1 MVIYGGKSMGK
12 TNKDRFLRADA
23 NVEEMINDF
32 GEMYADNAL
41 QKSILML
48 GLKNFLEKEIE
59 TEKPILSE
67 ADRIFEELDYKKTET
82 KTYIRYSKD
91 YATHKATIEFN
102 LEDKT
107 VETNIENKHMKEFN
121 VWQSFNGKKIKAIL
135 LKCEELG
142 FEC

>member
-12 TNKDRFLRADA
+12 TNKDRFLRADS